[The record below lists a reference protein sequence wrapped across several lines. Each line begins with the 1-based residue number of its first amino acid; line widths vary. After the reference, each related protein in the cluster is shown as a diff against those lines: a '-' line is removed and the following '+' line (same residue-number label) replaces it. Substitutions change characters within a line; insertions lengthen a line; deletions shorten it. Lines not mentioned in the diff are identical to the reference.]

1 MPLNI
6 LSIQSHVVYGHAGNA
21 AAVFPLQ
28 RLGCEVWPLNT
39 VNFSN
44 HTQYGEW
51 TGSVFSADDITSIV
65 DGIEARGVLA
75 SCDAVLSGYM
85 GDVTL
90 GGVILDAVKRVRAA
104 NPKAVYLCDPVMGDV
119 EGGCV
124 VRPEIPPFL
133 CAHAVP
139 AADIVTPNPF
149 ELSELSGM
157 RVGNIGDGVAAA
169 RKVIAMGP
177 RIVVITSL
185 EEDDGTS
192 GEVEMLA
199 ITKDAAWR
207 VATPR
212 LPAERPFVGSG
223 DMAAGVFLAHYLHGA
238 TVADAL
244 GRMAAAVF
252 AVIDATHKAGEWE
265 LRLIAAQ
272 DEIVEPGRTFP
283 VEKIAE

>member
-51 TGSVFSADDITSIV
+51 TGSVFSADDIAAIV

-90 GGVILDAVKRVRAA
+90 GDVILDAVKRVRAA

-133 CAHAVP
+133 CANAVP

-157 RVGNIGDGVAAA
+157 TVRNIHDGVAAA

-185 EEDDGTS
+185 EEDDG
-192 GEVEMLA
+192 GGDEVEMLA
-199 ITKDAAWR
+199 ITSDAAWR

-212 LPAERPFVGSG
+212 LPVERPFVGSG
-223 DMAAGVFLAHYLHGA
+223 DMAAGVFLAHYLNGA

-252 AVIDATHKAGEWE
+252 GVIDATHKAGEWE

-272 DEIVEPGRTFP
+272 DQIVKPDRAFP

>member
-28 RLGCEVWPLNT
+28 RLGCEVWPINT

-51 TGSVFSADDITSIV
+51 AGSVFSADDITSII

-90 GGVILDAVKRVRAA
+90 GGVILDAVKRIRAA
-104 NPKAVYLCDPVMGDV
+104 NPKVVYLCDPVMGDV
-119 EGGCV
+119 DGGCV

-149 ELSELSGM
+149 ELSELSGV
-157 RVGNIGDGVAAA
+157 RIGNIGDAVMAA
-169 RKVIAMGP
+169 RKVIALGP
-177 RIVVITSL
+177 RIVVITSI
-185 EEDDGTS
+185 EEDDGS
-192 GEVEMLA
+192 GGEVEMLA
-199 ITKDAAWR
+199 VTADDAWR
-207 VATPR
+207 VATPQ

-223 DMAAGVFLAHYLHGA
+223 DMEAGVFLAHYLQGA
-238 TVADAL
+238 SIADAL
-244 GRMAAAVF
+244 GHMAAAVF

-272 DEIVEPGRTFP
+272 DQIVEPGRTFP

>member
-1 MPLNI
+1 
-6 LSIQSHVVYGHAGNA
+6 
-21 AAVFPLQ
+21 
-28 RLGCEVWPLNT
+28 
-39 VNFSN
+39 
-44 HTQYGEW
+44 
-51 TGSVFSADDITSIV
+51 
-65 DGIEARGVLA
+65 
-75 SCDAVLSGYM
+75 
-85 GDVTL
+85 
-90 GGVILDAVKRVRAA
+90 
-104 NPKAVYLCDPVMGDV
+104 
-119 EGGCV
+119 
-124 VRPEIPPFL
+124 
-133 CAHAVP
+133 
-139 AADIVTPNPF
+139 
-149 ELSELSGM
+149 
-157 RVGNIGDGVAAA
+157 
-169 RKVIAMGP
+169 MGP

-199 ITKDAAWR
+199 VTKDAAWR

>member
-1 MPLNI
+1 
-6 LSIQSHVVYGHAGNA
+6 
-21 AAVFPLQ
+21 
-28 RLGCEVWPLNT
+28 
-39 VNFSN
+39 
-44 HTQYGEW
+44 
-51 TGSVFSADDITSIV
+51 
-65 DGIEARGVLA
+65 
-75 SCDAVLSGYM
+75 
-85 GDVTL
+85 
-90 GGVILDAVKRVRAA
+90 
-104 NPKAVYLCDPVMGDV
+104 
-119 EGGCV
+119 
-124 VRPEIPPFL
+124 
-133 CAHAVP
+133 
-139 AADIVTPNPF
+139 
-149 ELSELSGM
+149 M

-199 ITKDAAWR
+199 VTKDAAWR

>member
-51 TGSVFSADDITSIV
+51 TGAVFSADDIAGII

-90 GGVILDAVKRVRAA
+90 GDVILDAVKRVRAA

-149 ELSELSGM
+149 ELSELSGV
-157 RVGNIGDGVAAA
+157 RIGNIGDGVMAA
-169 RKVIAMGP
+169 RKVIASGP

-185 EEDDGTS
+185 EEDDGTG

-199 ITKDAAWR
+199 ITADDAWR

-223 DMAAGVFLAHYLHGA
+223 DMAAGVFLAHYLQGA